1 MSNGITKGN
10 RPPFCGNSEVTRN
23 MTNPMNS
30 RTGKESVRLTQDYKK
45 GLKSQEELNEL
56 RQNRKWLLS

>member
-23 MTNPMNS
+23 MTNPMNN

-56 RQNRKWLLS
+56 R